1 MKLSL
6 TGLLGMITWEICT
19 IKVKQGENVAHGSS
33 LELHYNDEVMV
44 CANVKSSKTHTYQ
57 WVK

>member
-6 TGLLGMITWEICT
+6 IGLLGMITCEILCM

-33 LELHYNDEVMV
+33 LELQYNDEVMV
-44 CANVKSSKTHTYQ
+44 CANVKSSKMHTSG
-57 WVK
+57 